1 MLKRV
6 LSLITT
12 LWLVATLTF
21 FLMRLLPGGPF
32 DRERKVPEAVQKQL
46 EARYHLNDP
55 LWQQYTRY
63 LGQLAHGDLG
73 PSYQYPSRTV
83 NTMLAD
89 AVPVSA
95 SLGGLAML
103 LGTTVGIAMGVWA
116 ACGLPAV
123 IANALGSLSLST
135 PTYLFGGLLVLV
147 FTLWLR
153 WLPAA
158 TLLTPAHWVLPV
170 LALSLLPFSFAYTLV
185 RTAMENARGEWFIRI
200 KTAYGFS
207 NWVIITK
214 HVLRIALLPLVSLI
228 GPIMATVLTGSFAIE
243 TMFAIPG
250 IGKQFVNAVVA
261 RDYTVVMGIT
271 LIYSV
276 LLVVF
281 NMLTDWV
288 QTRLDPRL
296 R

>member
-83 NTMLAD
+83 NAMLAD